1 LLRTKFCKCVDRKSR
16 LYHLPCFVDRKIN
29 SSAVDYDRPGIAVF
43 AYMEYRQGSHTTFKI
58 EYHFVWSTKY
68 RYQVLTGDVALRVR
82 ELVRQ
87 TCDRFDIHILRGVV
101 SKDHVHILVSAP
113 PNISPSDIMRWRK
126 GRVARK
132 VFDEFP
138 HLKKRFDYHQTSET
152 RDTIAWLNERQKSFL
167 HNR

>member
-1 LLRTKFCKCVDRKSR
+1 M
-16 LYHLPCFVDRKIN
+16 
-29 SSAVDYDRPGIAVF
+29 G
-43 AYMEYRQGSHTTFKI
+43 YRQGSHTTFNI

-68 RYQVLTGDVALRVR
+68 RYQVLTGDIALRIR

-113 PNISPSDIMRWRK
+113 PNISPSDIMRRLK

-132 VFDEFP
+132 VFDEFSY
-138 HLKKRFDYHQTSET
+138 LKKRYWGRHFWVRGYFCITSGELAK
-152 RDTIAWLNERQKSFL
+152 DMIKE
-167 HNR
+167 

>member
-1 LLRTKFCKCVDRKSR
+1 
-16 LYHLPCFVDRKIN
+16 
-29 SSAVDYDRPGIAVF
+29 
-43 AYMEYRQGSHTTFKI
+43 MEYRQGSHTTFKI

-87 TCDRFDIHILRGVV
+87 TCDRFDIHILRDVV

-113 PNISPSDIMRWRK
+113 PNISLSDIMRWLK

-138 HLKKRFDYHQTSET
+138 HLKKRYWGRHFWAQGYFCIASGELTKEMIKEYLAHHFEKDPNDGFDVE
-152 RDTIAWLNERQKSFL
+152 
-167 HNR
+167 